1 MYVNYTYI
9 LTNRNKPNKNEEKK
23 RRDVEDITIVTELIG
38 RSPRIH

>member
-1 MYVNYTYI
+1 MCVNYTYI
-9 LTNRNKPNKNEEKK
+9 LTNRNKPNKNEEK